1 MDLQLT
7 KLELIEWLLSLKD
20 DRIISKIKAI
30 KSSTN
35 DIADSQILESIDK
48 GLKDMEEGNM
58 KTHQEVRKI
67 YEKYL

>member
-35 DIADSQILESIDK
+35 DITDSQILESIDK